1 MAILR
6 HESVGPGH
14 IPVDH
19 RMEIGMS
26 DSYSRTMTVTY
37 IVLFAGITGDLN
49 HNFTRQTQFGGTMNH
64 GMLLVPA
71 RNGVAG

>member
-6 HESVGPGH
+6 REIIWSGH
-14 IPVDH
+14 ILADY

-26 DSYSRTMTVTY
+26 DFYSRTMTEAN

-49 HNFTRQTQFGGTMNH
+49 HNFTRQTQFGGTITH
-64 GMLLVPA
+64 GMLLVPV
-71 RNGVAG
+71 RKGFAG